1 MKILNRK
8 EMTPFQEAQ
17 NLFREYQKAGNLK
30 KLQKSLEILEELI
43 DEHSPEYEK
52 TIRLKNAIRI
62 RVESEISQILD
73 RGNIPDFW
81 DKYIKSDDN
90 PDDRI
95 EKLGHLLD
103 ASLSESDVHKAIAL
117 FRIRGGF
124 LKE

>member
-1 MKILNRK
+1 
-8 EMTPFQEAQ
+8 MTPFQEAQ
-17 NLFREYQKAGNLK
+17 NLFREYEKTGNPK

-43 DEHSPEYEK
+43 DEQSPEYEK
-52 TIRLKNAIRI
+52 TIQLKNAIRI

-95 EKLGHLLD
+95 EKLGDLLD
-103 ASLSESDVHKAIAL
+103 AVLSEPDVHKVIAL
-117 FRIRGGF
+117 FRIRGEF
-124 LKE
+124 LKK